1 MGFPQTRLL
10 SQLQCLGWWAA
21 PHGSLRL
28 TGHQESP
35 EVDAAF
41 FCDVMAE
48 CINLLPPLHLQAIYA
63 IKSKR
68 FEKWIKCTFVFFSN
82 WEWVWETASMSYSAY
97 STCFSL
103 EQCRNFLPHKQLSST
118 SQAKGWPQ
126 YILKQETL
134 LVWFKPRGLLSLG
147 FCELKEEFVILR
159 NFVISLLLLVRCGS
173 LKSPARRDNWLAVKL
188 RLLCWSL

>member
-10 SQLQCLGWWAA
+10 SRLRCLGWWAA

-48 CINLLPPLHLQAIYA
+48 CINLLLPLHLQAIYA

-68 FEKWIKCTFVFFSN
+68 FEIWIKCTFVFFSN
-82 WEWVWETASMSYSAY
+82 WEWVWDSQCELFCII
-97 STCFSL
+97 CFSL

-134 LVWFKPRGLLSLG
+134 LMWFKPRGLLSLG

-173 LKSPARRDNWLAVKL
+173 LKSPARWDNWLAVKL